1 MLLVLNAKDMLLTLY
16 TVTILNILT
25 MHTKIWSFQ
34 PFLAFTFS
42 FISFFVFFLINFTV
56 WQRLNPIK
64 CTHILYECTHKF
76 GGRFRAQML
85 DTCFSKLFQHNCEK
99 TAFSWLPLYNA
110 KRETPRKRKKKTIRR
125 VIREGMLKL

>member
-34 PFLAFTFS
+34 PFLAFTFY
-42 FISFFVFFLINFTV
+42 FIFFFDKFHGMAT
-56 WQRLNPIK
+56 IK
-64 CTHILYECTHKF
+64 PDKMHAHTIRMYTQSWRKISCTNARH
-76 GGRFRAQML
+76 M
-85 DTCFSKLFQHNCEK
+85 LFQVISAQLRENSIQLVASLQCKERDTEEEK
-99 TAFSWLPLYNA
+99 KN
-110 KRETPRKRKKKTIRR
+110 TIRG